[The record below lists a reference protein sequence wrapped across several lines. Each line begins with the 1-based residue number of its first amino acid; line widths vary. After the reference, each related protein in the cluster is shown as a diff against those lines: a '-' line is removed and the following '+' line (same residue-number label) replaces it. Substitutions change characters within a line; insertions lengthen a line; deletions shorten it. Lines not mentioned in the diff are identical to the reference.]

1 MVSPHLVEVTDSP
14 IHTIS
19 TSIHAFSTS
28 AIADRMDTKKRRES
42 SIDVSTKIYCWGN
55 VVRSVVPGLADV
67 PVRSFLDDGLLAGQ
81 VELFDNLVDSLWTL
95 VNPRAYGDDVLV
107 VGR

>member
-1 MVSPHLVEVTDSP
+1 MVSGTMCN
-14 IHTIS
+14 T
-19 TSIHAFSTS
+19 F
-28 AIADRMDTKKRRES
+28 
-42 SIDVSTKIYCWGN
+42 

-67 PVRSFLDDGLLAGQ
+67 PVRGFLDNGLLAGQ